1 MRTGFPSVRRRGGG
15 TNSCARNLMKGFYA
29 KITLIPKK
37 RILPST
43 KYFCQE
49 PYEGILRQNFLNSR
63 KLFYLGKKSFRQE
76 PYEGI
81 LCQNYFNSKKK
92 RILPSIKHFSQE
104 PYEGILCQNF
114 LNSRKLILLRKKIFQ
129 AETLCSIC
137 P

>member
-1 MRTGFPSVRRRGGG
+1 MPHPSVDLRPYEGNFLFNFFFRKLILLRIFLKFSRKLILLRIFFFSQVLVRTGFPSVRRRGGG

-63 KLFYLGKKSFRQE
+63 KL
-76 PYEGI
+76 
-81 LCQNYFNSKKK
+81 
-92 RILPSIKHFSQE
+92 
-104 PYEGILCQNF
+104 
-114 LNSRKLILLRKKIFQ
+114 ILLRKKILQ
-129 AETLCSIC
+129 AGTL
-137 P
+137 